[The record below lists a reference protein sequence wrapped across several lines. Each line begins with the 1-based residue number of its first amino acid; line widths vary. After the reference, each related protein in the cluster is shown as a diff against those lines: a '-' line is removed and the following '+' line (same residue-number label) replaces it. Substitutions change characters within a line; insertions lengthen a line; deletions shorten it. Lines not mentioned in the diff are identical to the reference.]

1 MIYTVSD
8 INNTEPNK
16 NITDTSIFE
25 SKIREMFLNNETE
38 KLSKLLG
45 VLTLPILTKAL
56 SLVKEED
63 VVKGGLCDRI
73 SIPREKLIPVAISF
87 IEMETFKEL
96 GDIEVTEALNYFIDE
111 IENKKISKYYQKI
124 SF

>member
-63 VVKGGLCDRI
+63 VIKGELYDRI

-87 IEMETFKEL
+87 IEMETFKEY

-111 IENKKISKYYQKI
+111 KENKKISKYYQKI